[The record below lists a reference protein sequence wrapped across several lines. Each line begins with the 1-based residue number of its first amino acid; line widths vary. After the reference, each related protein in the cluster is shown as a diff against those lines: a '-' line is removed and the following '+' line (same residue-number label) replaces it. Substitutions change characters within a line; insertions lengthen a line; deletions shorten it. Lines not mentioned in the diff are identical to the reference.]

1 MLVIEPN
8 GWNEGDTFLY
18 SKGKW
23 TQGCVTLSVRGEFP
37 EGSQLS
43 VEMKYPEEDFNGFE
57 WKAMY
62 RDGTSSQFPIQYNI
76 VSRGQGYKEGD
87 RITVG
92 NHAATVSLTTFNPS
106 GGIAEIKDIHR
117 GEHSEAYAVVGGS
130 GEDSI
135 IQFPKS
141 ETLYANGMTIKIYS
155 RKSSKLQLCHALIK
169 ISDGSGELL
178 EEKSS
183 PGFII
188 DSKLRKP
195 PRKRK
200 REAVRPPPQRAP
212 KRRSVRTQRRRQQS
226 PQTQPKETDE
236 KDKEDNEE
244 EEGNNEEEEEN
255 DSSSDEEEEEDD
267 SSSEDEEDDYDS
279 EEENKKD
286 AQVQA
291 DEFDSIPFSVDCN
304 EENPQR
310 LSCERRVTERL
321 ENEAIMEFLRDDDLT
336 KGLRDVQR
344 SIQTLSR
351 VIIEHTDCMRELI
364 ALTKLQKREY

>member
-43 VEMKYPEEDFNGFE
+43 VEMKYPDEDFNGFE

-130 GEDSI
+130 GEASI
-135 IQFPKS
+135 IRFPKS

-169 ISDGSGELL
+169 ISDDSGELL

-212 KRRSVRTQRRRQQS
+212 KRRSVRTQRRRQQA
-226 PQTQPKETDE
+226 PQTKPRESEKNKEDE
-236 KDKEDNEE
+236 KVDNE
-244 EEGNNEEEEEN
+244 GEEEEEK
-255 DSSSDEEEEEDD
+255 DSGSEEEEEDD
-267 SSSEDEEDDYDS
+267 SSSEEEDDDDS

-286 AQVQA
+286 AYVQA
-291 DEFDSIPFSVDCN
+291 DEFDTIPFSVDCN

-310 LSCERRVTERL
+310 LSCERRVAERI
-321 ENEAIMEFLRDDDLT
+321 ENETIMEFLRDDDLT